1 MKSNISAFIA
11 AVACILNV
19 TGALARDV
27 TLTVGG
33 AGLTEVSIG
42 TNETAQIV
50 SWFPVGDF
58 TSTRL
63 DIIKDGLTVSFY
75 SGSGIRSVGSTTARI
90 AGPAT
95 IRFLAS
101 GSNSQLG
108 FCTVQIDPASFPPDK
123 TLVVPAGT
131 AGANI
136 ILESSIDLVQWTTAP
151 PGAYTN
157 LQSNMFFR
165 IRADRL
171 P

>member
-1 MKSNISAFIA
+1 MKTNLSKS
-11 AVACILNV
+11 L
-19 TGALARDV
+19 ALAVCLLTPLLGLCRDV

-33 AGLTEVSIG
+33 AGLTEVSVG

-101 GSNSQLG
+101 GSSSQLG

-136 ILESSIDLVQWTTAP
+136 ILESSTDLVQWRTAA

>member
-1 MKSNISAFIA
+1 MW
-11 AVACILNV
+11 L
-19 TGALARDV
+19 LAPLVGLCRDV

-33 AGLTEVSIG
+33 AGLTEVAIG
-42 TNETAQIV
+42 TNETAQIA
-50 SWFPVGDF
+50 SWFPLNGNSSNMKLEIV
-58 TSTRL
+58 
-63 DIIKDGLTVSFY
+63 KDGLTMTLY
-75 SGSGIRSVGSTTARI
+75 STTGFSTAGGTPPRI

-95 IRFLAS
+95 IRLAGDS
-101 GSNSQLG
+101 SNPRG

-136 ILESSIDLVQWTTAP
+136 ILESSTDLVQWTTAA